1 MFIGID
7 DVAFKEMK
15 LIKSKL
21 KPKRTI
27 VEQNK
32 IKRNVVGFST
42 LSPYRARNIPSGLAE
57 IIEFVRERSVKT
69 TFHKS

>member
-1 MFIGID
+1 MTKHYQRATLTMFIGID

-32 IKRNVVGFST
+32 IKQNVVRFSNR
-42 LSPYRARNIPSGLAE
+42 LIVSR
-57 IIEFVRERSVKT
+57 
-69 TFHKS
+69 

>member
-21 KPKRTI
+21 KPKRTV

-32 IKRNVVGFST
+32 IKQKVVRFSNR
-42 LSPYRARNIPSGLAE
+42 LIVSR
-57 IIEFVRERSVKT
+57 
-69 TFHKS
+69 